1 MKLTR
6 LDETNNSISGT
17 TFGIPYAKGEMSI
30 DKLETL
36 ALFGDG
42 KELNSEVIA
51 SAYWPDKSIKW
62 AAVMG
67 IVDNSYAELEILPRK
82 LSNKSKKIMVTEN
95 EELIVIDNSIIS
107 TEISK
112 KSNTVVEKITKN
124 KLAQVLGHQ
133 RLIAKAGEQDL
144 KIKKT
149 SVEIENITSVRIAV
163 KMSFDVMD
171 NDIRIFKNDIRL
183 YIYLNSEEIKYTST
197 IFVDE
202 GTSEVI
208 VTDLGIQ
215 TIAYFDEEQPFN
227 KFARFSLQD
236 GAYTEPFMSLAT
248 RRFMK
253 KNMYYTRQLKAINQE
268 IGNMPE
274 QLVEHAKTNATWHN
288 YLLKHNNSQ
297 VYNLSKATNSN
308 LQSVQIDEGFKSTGG
323 FSISDGRTDITMVP
337 TNFWEKYPSAVE
349 VKDLGLKQTK
359 MTYWFN
365 HNQPMVFDHYSEKH
379 HFNCYEGFEFIK
391 STAIGIANTSEF
403 YLSISNTRTN
413 TEFYDYCN
421 DKQKAHIL
429 MADEAVYRESLAAG
443 VYGKRRDKLS
453 KDFVYEQ
460 AADKMLNFYNQE
472 VAQRSWYGY
481 WNYGDVMHTF
491 DNHRGQWWYDSGGY
505 AWQNTE
511 LNPNMWLWYSFLRN
525 QDLTSY
531 KMAYNMTR
539 HNADTDVYHFGQY
552 KGLGSRHNVLH
563 YGCSCKEPRISM
575 AHLYRIFYYLHY
587 DERIGEIMD
596 MVVDVDKTM
605 DTTGPFDEFYD
616 KVPGKT
622 YMRIGPDWAALCSN
636 WLVKYE
642 RYLDQS
648 ALDKM
653 QIGLKSIDQFD
664 NHLLEGP
671 EVLFNNE
678 TYELESVGSGL
689 NNGYHMTISF
699 GAPQVWADYCMSFED
714 EKFKR
719 YLDEFAKHYY
729 RTTDEMSKLHD
740 GKLTKD
746 LFHWP
751 EFAIGIYAFSSY
763 VNDDLEQNH
772 DAKRKLSEFMASD
785 NELFIRRDIKRHKQL
800 IEYDDVSTNCVAQ
813 WCLNMIQVLGYED
826 LIKK

>member
-6 LDETNNSISGT
+6 LDNTNNNISGT
-17 TFGIPYAKGEMSI
+17 TFGIPYGKGEMTSE
-30 DKLETL
+30 KLETL
-36 ALFGDG
+36 RLFASG
-42 KELNSEVIA
+42 KQLTSEIIP

-62 AAVMG
+62 AAVMAK
-67 IVDNSYAELEILPRK
+67 IDSHEQLEILATESTSDNQIKLEETAELITVDNSIMKVELSKTSDAIIEK
-82 LSNKSKKIMVTEN
+82 LTYEQLGK
-95 EELIVIDNSIIS
+95 
-107 TEISK
+107 
-112 KSNTVVEKITKN
+112 
-124 KLAQVLGHQ
+124 VLGGQ
-133 RLIAKAGEQDL
+133 RLVAKAGEKEL
-144 KIKKT
+144 SYIKTSIEIENKT
-149 SVEIENITSVRIAV
+149 SVRVVIKI
-163 KMSFDVMD
+163 SFD
-171 NDIRIFKNDIRL
+171 ILEKEARIFKNDVRL
-183 YIYLNSEEIKYTST
+183 YIYLNSEEIKYTNT
-197 IFVDE
+197 LFVDE
-202 GTSEVI
+202 GTSSVT
-208 VTDLGIQ
+208 VTDIGIQ
-215 TIAYFDEEQPFN
+215 TVAYLKEESSFN

-236 GAYTEPFMSLAT
+236 GTYTEPFMSLAT

-253 KNMYYTRQLKAINQE
+253 QNMYYTRQLKAINQD
-268 IGNMPE
+268 IDNMPE
-274 QLVEHAKTNATWHN
+274 QLIEHANTNATWHN

-297 VYNLSKATNSN
+297 VYNLSKSTNHN
-308 LQSVQIDEGFKSTGG
+308 LQSVQIDEGFKSNGG
-323 FSISDGRTDITMVP
+323 FAISDGNTDITIVP
-337 TNFWEKYPSAVE
+337 TNFWEKYPSASEVE
-349 VKDLGLKQTK
+349 DLGLNQTK

-391 STAIGIANTSEF
+391 SSAIGIANTSEF
-403 YLSISNTRTN
+403 YLSITSTRTN
-413 TEFYDYCN
+413 AEFYNYCD

-429 MADEAVYRESLAAG
+429 IADEAVYRESLAAG
-443 VYGKRRDKLS
+443 VYGKRRDQLS
-453 KDFVYEQ
+453 EDFVYEQ
-460 AADKMLNFYNQE
+460 AADKMLDFYNLE

-525 QDLTSY
+525 QDLKSY

-539 HNADTDVYHFGQY
+539 HNADTDVYHFGEY

-642 RYLDQS
+642 RFLDEN
-648 ALDKM
+648 ALEKM
-653 QIGLKSIDQFD
+653 QIGLKSIDQFE
-664 NHLLEGP
+664 NKLLEGP

-714 EKFKR
+714 EKFKG
-719 YLDEFAKHYY
+719 YLNEFAMHYY
-729 RTTDEMSKLHD
+729 RTSEEMAKLYN

-763 VNDDLEQNH
+763 ANDNLEQNH
-772 DAKRKLSEFMASD
+772 QAKRKLTEFMESD
-785 NELFIRRDIKRHKQL
+785 RDLFIRRDITRHKQL
-800 IEYDDVSTNCVAQ
+800 VEYDNISTNCVAQ
-813 WCLNMIQVLGYED
+813 WCLNMMQVFGYED